1 MPDLSA
7 IDARREAVANGLLPI
22 MRIEG
27 QPLHWSMA
35 ERQDHYQCP
44 GVSVAVIKGGEID
57 WAAGFGTKSLKG
69 LPGGDEPIDSDTMFM
84 AASCSKPIT
93 AVLALQQVDRGVFDL
108 DADINRY
115 LTRWQIPVDE
125 FTSRQPVTLRH
136 ILSHTAGL
144 TVNGWGAMQ
153 RDSAHI
159 PTVIDLLEGKHPSV
173 NQAVY
178 VDKHYDG
185 VGRYSGGGYVLTQMA
200 LEDTLGESFDSL
212 AQRMLFDPL
221 GMTRSNFTQPLPE
234 KFHTNVASGHN
245 DVKGAIPGGWM
256 VQSDMGAGGLFSTAG
271 DYARF
276 LIAVRRAWLGEMNS
290 ILSHETARG
299 MLQRHASSVFG
310 LGFRV
315 LGSGSHARMNHGGS
329 NDGFQSETD
338 LYLESGDGAVV
349 FTNSVSGIYLFK
361 EVLNGISQVYDWPGY
376 MIPPKKLVTLTPEQQ
391 QKYVGSYRI
400 QAGIELPLIN
410 VWVQN
415 GQLTSEIPGLRFG
428 VQPAY
433 CDSNGLLFNQ
443 TGPYETHVEFGDDGR
458 ARNLIVIEGGETEI
472 MRAERVA

>member
-1 MPDLSA
+1 MAHPTELPNPT
-7 IDARREAVANGLLPI
+7 ARRDAVERGLLPI

-27 QPLHWSMA
+27 QPLMWNMA
-35 ERQDHYQCP
+35 ERLEHYQCP
-44 GVSVAVIKGGEID
+44 GASVAVIKDGRID
-57 WAAGFGTKSLKG
+57 WADGFGSKDLGASNAV
-69 LPGGDEPIDSDTMFM
+69 DADTMFM

-108 DADINRY
+108 DTDVNRY

-144 TVNGWGAMQ
+144 TINGWGALP
-153 RDSAHI
+153 RTSASV

-185 VGRYSGGGYVLTQMA
+185 VGRYSGGGYVLTQMM
-200 LEDTLGESFDSL
+200 LEDTLGEGFDDL

-221 GMTRSNFTQPLPE
+221 DMTRSCFTQPLPE
-234 KFHTNVASGHN
+234 RFHDNVASGHH
-245 DVKGAIPGGWM
+245 DVTGPIPGGWM
-256 VQSDMGAGGLFSTAG
+256 VQSDMGAGGLFSTAA

-276 LIAVRRAWLGEMNS
+276 LIACREAWLGKANA
-290 ILSHETARG
+290 ILKTETART
-299 MLQRHASSVFG
+299 MLTRHAASVFG

-315 LGSGSHARMNHGGS
+315 LGSGSVARMNHGGS
-329 NDGFQSETD
+329 NDGYQSETD

-349 FTNSVSGIYLFK
+349 FTNAVTGIYLFK
-361 EVLNGISQVYDWPGY
+361 EVLNGISQVYAWPDY
-376 MIPPKKLVTLTPEQQ
+376 MIPPKTLVELTPEQQ
-391 QKYVGSYRI
+391 QRYVGSYRI

-410 VWVQN
+410 VWVRD
-415 GQLTSEIPGLRFG
+415 GQLVSEIPGLRFG

-458 ARNLIVIEGGETEI
+458 ARQLTVFEGGSTEI
-472 MRAERVA
+472 MRAVRVD

>member
-1 MPDLSA
+1 MNDSLDLSTPA
-7 IDARREAVANGLLPI
+7 GRRRAVTNGLLPI

-27 QPLHWSMA
+27 QPLVWSLD
-35 ERQDHYQCP
+35 ERLAHHECP
-44 GVSVAVIKGGEID
+44 GVSVAVMKGGEID
-57 WAAGFGTKSLKG
+57 WADGFGSKDLG
-69 LPGGDEPIDSDTMFM
+69 ADHPVDVDTMFM

-93 AVLALQQVDRGVFDL
+93 AVLVLQQADRGVFDL
-108 DADINRY
+108 DADVNRY
-115 LTRWQIPVDE
+115 LTRWQIPIDE

-144 TVNGWGAMQ
+144 TVNGWGAMR
-153 RDSAHI
+153 RDSAYI

-185 VGRYSGGGYVLTQMA
+185 VGRYSGGGYVLAQMA
-200 LEDTLGESFDSL
+200 LEDTLGEGFDSL
-212 AQRMLFDPL
+212 AQQMLFGPL
-221 GMTRSNFTQPLPE
+221 GMSRSCFTQPLPTR
-234 KFHTNVASGHN
+234 FHDNVASGHN
-245 DVKGAIPGGWM
+245 DFTGPIPGGWM
-256 VQSDMGAGGLFSTAG
+256 VQSDMGAGGLFSTAA

-276 LIAVRRAWLGEMNS
+276 LLACRRSWHGGADT
-290 ILSHETARG
+290 ILKQETARA
-299 MLQRHASSVFG
+299 MLTRHASSVFG

-315 LGSGSHARMNHGGS
+315 LGSGSGARMNHGGS
-329 NDGFQSETD
+329 NDGYQSETD
-338 LYLESGDGAVV
+338 LYIESGDGAVV
-349 FTNSVSGIYLFK
+349 FTNAVNGIYLFK
-361 EVLNGISQVYDWPGY
+361 EVLNGISDVYQWPNY
-376 MIPPKKLVTLTPEQQ
+376 MLPPKTLVNLTHEQQ
-391 QKYVGSYRI
+391 QRYVGSYRI

-410 VWVQN
+410 VWVQD

-458 ARNLIVIEGGETEI
+458 ARQLVVFEGGTTEI
-472 MRAERVA
+472 MRAVRVD